1 MMEMSEEDNNMK
13 KILSLFTALCLIVC
27 LSSSV
32 VAGVVSSGSGNTI
45 SIAVQA
51 TTTSATVTG
60 QVSDSSITA
69 VAIALYDEAGTTLI
83 RMQTAAVGSD
93 DSFSSTFDGLTLTT
107 TDNYLV
113 KVANYGGG
121 AWSTAV
127 FEVDPVPTPIPSTT
141 PTAVPTATPSESI
154 KSDSATPTPTAVPTA
169 TPSESIKSDSATP
182 TPTAVVSGTGRTGET
197 GTPIL
202 LISVSVLAVGFA
214 LLFFIGRRSKNEK
227 KASVEVQDD
236 NFDESIEE

>member
-141 PTAVPTATPSESI
+141 PP
-154 KSDSATPTPTAVPTA
+154 AVPTA

>member
-1 MMEMSEEDNNMK
+1 MALVLVLVQALSLHCMMEMSEEDNNMK
-13 KILSLFTALCLIVC
+13 KILSLFMALCLIVC

-154 KSDSATPTPTAVPTA
+154 KSDSATPTPTAV
-169 TPSESIKSDSATP
+169 
-182 TPTAVVSGTGRTGET
+182 VSGTGRTGET

>member
-1 MMEMSEEDNNMK
+1 MK

-154 KSDSATPTPTAVPTA
+154 KSDSATPTPTAV
-169 TPSESIKSDSATP
+169 
-182 TPTAVVSGTGRTGET
+182 VSGTGRTGET

>member
-154 KSDSATPTPTAVPTA
+154 KSDSATPTPTAV
-169 TPSESIKSDSATP
+169 
-182 TPTAVVSGTGRTGET
+182 VSGTGRTGET

>member
-121 AWSTAV
+121 AWSTAD
-127 FEVDPVPTPIPSTT
+127 FEVDPVPTPIPST
-141 PTAVPTATPSESI
+141 
-154 KSDSATPTPTAVPTA
+154 TPTAVPTA

-214 LLFFIGRRSKNEK
+214 LLLFIGRRSKNEK

>member
-1 MMEMSEEDNNMK
+1 MALVLVLVQALSLHCMMEMSEEDNNMK

-154 KSDSATPTPTAVPTA
+154 KSDSATPTPTAV
-169 TPSESIKSDSATP
+169 
-182 TPTAVVSGTGRTGET
+182 VSGTGRTGET